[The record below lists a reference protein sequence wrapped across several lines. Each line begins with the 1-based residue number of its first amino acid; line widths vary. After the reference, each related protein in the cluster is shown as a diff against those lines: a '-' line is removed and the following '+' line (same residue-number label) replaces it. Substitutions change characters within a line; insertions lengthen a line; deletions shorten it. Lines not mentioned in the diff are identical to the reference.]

1 MARLQTESGATMKS
15 ALISFAI
22 LAMTVAAGTTHAEPK
37 LKAQTTAYSVTYHVK
52 AKFSDVRE
60 QISTSIQN
68 KGLRIND
75 VSYIGKMLT
84 RTGKDLGYKK
94 VVFLHAQAFQFCS
107 ATISR
112 FMMEANPHHI
122 VFCPY
127 SIAVYELPSEPGTV
141 YVSYERLPMVGDAKS
156 RKTLKA
162 VNTLLDGIVRDALSW
177 F

>member
-1 MARLQTESGATMKS
+1 MKS
-15 ALISFAI
+15 ALISFTV
-22 LAMTVAAGTTHAEPK
+22 LAAMLVTGAAHAEPT
-37 LKAQTTAYSVTYHVK
+37 LKAVRTAYSVTYHVK

-112 FMMEANPHHI
+112 FMMEADPHHI

-127 SIAVYELPSEPGTV
+127 SIAVYELPSKPGTV

-156 RKTLKA
+156 RKALKA

>member
-1 MARLQTESGATMKS
+1 MK
-15 ALISFAI
+15 AVLIFLTVSV
-22 LAMTVAAGTTHAEPK
+22 MTLAAGAAHAR
-37 LKAQTTAYSVTYHVK
+37 QTIKPERTEYRVTYHVK
-52 AKFSDVRE
+52 AKYGDVRD
-60 QISTSIQN
+60 QIGAAIEN
-68 KGLRIND
+68 KGLKIND

-112 FMMEANPHHI
+112 FMMEADPHHI

-127 SIAVYELPSEPGTV
+127 TIAVYEIPSQPGTV
-141 YVSYERLPMVGDAKS
+141 YVSYPRTPLIGDAKS
-156 RKTLKA
+156 RKALKA
-162 VNTLLDGIVRDALSW
+162 VNDLLDSIIKDALSW